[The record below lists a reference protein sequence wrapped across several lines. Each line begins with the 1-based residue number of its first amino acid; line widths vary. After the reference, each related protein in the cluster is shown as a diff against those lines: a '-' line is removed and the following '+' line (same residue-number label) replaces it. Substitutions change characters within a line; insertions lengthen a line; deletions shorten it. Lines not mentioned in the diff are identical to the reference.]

1 MKPKVDSFKKV
12 NKNFKLLGRLI
23 KKKKERK
30 EITKQIISVK
40 N

>member
-23 KKKKERK
+23 KKKKKPNRLLVSK
-30 EITKQIISVK
+30 I
-40 N
+40 

>member
-23 KKKKERK
+23 KKKKE
-30 EITKQIISVK
+30 ITKQIISVK

>member
-23 KKKKERK
+23 KKKEKN
-30 EITKQIISVK
+30 KQITSVK

>member
-23 KKKKERK
+23 KKKKK